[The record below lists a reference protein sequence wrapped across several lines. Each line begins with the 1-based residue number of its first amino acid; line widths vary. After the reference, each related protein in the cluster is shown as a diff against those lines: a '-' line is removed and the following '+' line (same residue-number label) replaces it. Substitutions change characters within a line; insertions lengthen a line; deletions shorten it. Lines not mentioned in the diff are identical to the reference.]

1 MFFCKASNSSFTAK
15 SSIVNKH
22 DFISKNNKSRSVDQI
37 GGKTNHHFHC
47 AGLCRF
53 AFHFPTKDKRK
64 SKTVSIYV
72 SNIPGTPFF
81 R

>member
-37 GGKTNHHFHC
+37 GEKTNHRFNLRLI
-47 AGLCRF
+47 AGERK
-53 AFHFPTKDKRK
+53 PSTIKSTKVID
-64 SKTVSIYV
+64 SCIITAVLESI
-72 SNIPGTPFF
+72 
-81 R
+81 